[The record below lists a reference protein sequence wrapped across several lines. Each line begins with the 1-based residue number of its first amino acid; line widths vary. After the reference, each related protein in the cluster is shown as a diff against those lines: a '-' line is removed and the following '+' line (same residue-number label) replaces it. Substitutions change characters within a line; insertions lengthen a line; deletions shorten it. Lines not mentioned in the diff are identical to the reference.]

1 MSAEVITMDEF
12 KKDAAKSEDNWPKEG
27 TPVSDEEVQS
37 WHEWGQ
43 RHSLDLLRC
52 ADTPFQILT
61 LIENLAEALLISG
74 DESSEDCIASVKE
87 ALRAAV
93 TRGIENFETPCPEC
107 GE

>member
-43 RHSLDLLRC
+43 RHSLED
-52 ADTPFQILT
+52 
-61 LIENLAEALLISG
+61 LLISG

>member
-1 MSAEVITMDEF
+1 MSAEVITMENF
-12 KKDAAKSEDNWPKEG
+12 KKDVAKSGAEEV

-43 RHSLDLLRC
+43 SHSLDLLKC

-61 LIENLAEALLISG
+61 LVENLAEDLLISG
-74 DESSEDCIASVKE
+74 AGVEKDSIDSVKE
-87 ALRAAV
+87 ALRTAV
-93 TRGIENFETPCPEC
+93 ERGIENFETPCSEC